1 MTAILTN
8 KIPAQQFE
16 VIRDRIA
23 TILAD
28 EIAAQALIAPLTPE
42 LDATVHL
49 ERFVPFD
56 KTDMPCV
63 NVVFANGSYDNQ
75 DARFANGD
83 YKFFID
89 VYTKAKTTVTDGGD
103 KLATFKLHS
112 LLGICRAIFANP
124 QYDTLAFARPSIQRV
139 TIVDIAV
146 EQPQNTQDGSSVIM
160 GRLTLD
166 VRACESV
173 QLLTAN
179 NISGWETSVKM
190 DETETGYQFS
200 NVTV

>member
-1 MTAILTN
+1 MAALLTN

-28 EIAAQALIAPLTPE
+28 EIASQALIAPVTPE
-42 LDATVHL
+42 LNAKVFM

-63 NVVFANGSYDNQ
+63 NVVFANGTYDNQ
-75 DARFANGD
+75 DPKTANGN
-83 YKFFID
+83 YNFFID
-89 VYTKAKTTVTDGGD
+89 VYTKAKTTATDGGD
-103 KLATFKLHS
+103 KLATIKLHS
-112 LLGICRAIFANP
+112 LLGICRAILSNP

-139 TIVDIAV
+139 TVVDIAV